1 MEFLSLFFWKSFVSA
16 SYCEPC
22 ETCFARSINLPGL
35 HTRSARKLR
44 IEVDP
49 PAMFQGDGEL
59 LGSSPVEIEIVPRAM
74 RFLAP
79 RAAAR

>member
-1 MEFLSLFFWKSFVSA
+1 LQG
-16 SYCEPC
+16 
-22 ETCFARSINLPGL
+22 SINLPGL
-35 HTRSARKLR
+35 QIRHARKLR

-49 PAMFQGDGEL
+49 PVIFHGDGEL
-59 LGSSPVEIEIVPRAM
+59 LGNSPVEIEVVPRAM